1 MTGFSVDQE
10 LTVFLKGKAWKDP
23 SPLPTFKARGSL
35 LSSAPATT
43 SSSSSNGDRAKPRE
57 DWDRW
62 LDGDDDDKHSKT
74 KSQRAERFVFYPE
87 L

>member
-1 MTGFSVDQE
+1 MTDFRRSK

-43 SSSSSNGDRAKPRE
+43 SSSKPRE

-62 LDGDDDDKHSKT
+62 LDGDDDDKHSKS
-74 KSQRAERFVFYPE
+74 KSQRAERFVNIIIIVF
-87 L
+87 